1 MGYVAQIVP
10 VCVLFPCRVLDRIV
24 SFGVHYGA
32 GRVTRHVTN
41 THGSASRHARPR
53 RPPNRPNR
61 LARRTLDRESACD
74 LPADPRVDSPRPADA
89 LVPNLPPK
97 C

>member
-32 GRVTRHVTN
+32 GRVYT
-41 THGSASRHARPR
+41 SRYQHARLGIPA
-53 RPPNRPNR
+53 RPPKTP
-61 LARRTLDRESACD
+61 T
-74 LPADPRVDSPRPADA
+74 
-89 LVPNLPPK
+89 
-97 C
+97 